1 MPQKSNFNSPVIIL
15 ALIMVLAAALRL
27 YMLSLNMEQH
37 RGAFHYDRKLLKEKL
52 RAADTPFQHPFGAE
66 VANVAY
72 SIACKKEGLSNP
84 FGDSTGPT
92 GWVAPGM
99 AVIYACSF
107 YIFGCYTFKAIV
119 FLFVVAMCLSLGMIF
134 LVYRLS
140 IILYG
145 NTSVGYL
152 AALLFA
158 LSPHDL
164 RVFKHIDLQDFN
176 FMIFLFL
183 LVIYVLLLF
192 FISRTAKHLIFLAL
206 ATVAAVLCNPIFIL
220 PILVSLLFTI
230 VRSKQRIMACFQF
243 AVFLGIVILLI
254 FPYILYQYKQMHA
267 WTFIKS
273 NGMFELYL
281 GNVPDFNGVLVNEL
295 FKKYHP
301 IMNKNE
307 FLQYKAM
314 GEIEYIRSR
323 GSRFLENFDSVA
335 FIKRTVHRIYN
346 FFFLVPPFTFDKGL
360 MRQLLFSRGLIL
372 VLYVLMYYKKIDS
385 REKLLYLFILC
396 YILPYCLSSI
406 MYRYSIPIVS
416 VEMVF
421 AAFIFYQTFLTF
433 RGMWYRK
440 KFSTT
445 V

>member
-1 MPQKSNFNSPVIIL
+1 MPQKSNFNSHVIIL
-15 ALIMVLAAALRL
+15 VLIMVLAAALRL
-27 YMLSLNMEQH
+27 YMLSLNMDLH
-37 RGAFHYDRKLLKEKL
+37 RGAFHYDRKLLKERLHASDK
-52 RAADTPFQHPFGAE
+52 PFQHPFGAE

-72 SIACKKEGLSNP
+72 SIVCKKDGLSNP

-119 FLFVVAMCLSLGMIF
+119 FLFLIALCLSLGMIF
-134 LVYRLS
+134 LVYRLAF
-140 IILYG
+140 ILYG

-192 FISRTAKHLIFLAL
+192 FISRTAKHLIFFAL
-206 ATVAAVLCNPIFIL
+206 ATVGAVLCNPIFII
-220 PILVSLLFTI
+220 PSVVSLLFILFRT
-230 VRSKQRIMACFQF
+230 KHRIKAGFQL
-243 AVFLGIVILLI
+243 AIFLGIVLLLI
-254 FPYILYQYKQMHA
+254 FPYILYQYKQIHA
-267 WTFIKS
+267 WTFVKS

-281 GNVPDFNGVLVNEL
+281 GNVPDFKGVLVNEL
-295 FKKYHP
+295 FEKYHP
-301 IMNKNE
+301 MMNQNE

-314 GEIEYIRSR
+314 GEIDYIRSR
-323 GSRFLENFDSVA
+323 GNRFLENFDSAA
-335 FIKRTVHRIYN
+335 FVKRTAHRIYN
-346 FFFLVPPFTFDKGL
+346 FFFLLPPFTFDKGL
-360 MRQLLFSRGLIL
+360 MRQLVFSRGLIL
-372 VLYVLMYYKKIDS
+372 VLYVLMYYKKMDS
-385 REKLLYLFILC
+385 REWLLYLFILC
-396 YILPYCLSSI
+396 YTFPYCLCSI

-416 VEMVF
+416 VEMIC
-421 AAFIFYQTFLTF
+421 AAFIINQTILTL